1 MAVTMTINNGISVDL
16 TLVPKKKKTDRT
28 KYNIYL
34 SFGIYQKGIKQFT
47 PHSISTGMTV
57 NVSEWKQGEVAGRND
72 KAKLLN
78 ERLNEYQSKAKDM
91 LNQLAL
97 RKVKTCSQVLEEI
110 KANAKTVVTG
120 KAPRGLKNDFIS
132 KLKDYTYKNVMERL
146 IKDKGIS
153 VGRQRGYQRSYE
165 LLNNFFNE
173 DMPTIDQITTEDL
186 ERFNKWFK
194 PKSLNTKTD
203 YQCKIAATFKHAIKL
218 KILNTNPLPEKF
230 RGAFV
235 DGNRAVLSE
244 MDCLKI
250 MNIDDSTLSK
260 TEEVAKYCILVQML
274 TGMGYS
280 DMKAVKHIN
289 IIFDQNENQ
298 YLIEKERN
306 KTGVRFKVFL
316 TDNAKHMIENLKQ
329 LTGNVEK
336 PFNIPTID
344 YALRIYKVIGK
355 KAGIIVNVTTYT
367 LRHTF
372 AVNFMENDGR
382 IEDLAKILGHTLLKT
397 TQIYGKISNKR
408 LAEKTKQLQSTSK
421 IHQLQQTMMKAV

>member
-1 MAVTMTINNGISVDL
+1 MAVSMTINNGISVDL
-16 TLVPKKKKTDRT
+16 TLVPKKNKTDRT

-34 SFGIYQKGIKQFT
+34 SFGIYQNGIKQFT
-47 PHSISTGMTV
+47 PHSISSGITV
-57 NVSEWKQGEVAGRND
+57 NVSEWKQGQVAGRND
-72 KAKLLN
+72 KAKYLN
-78 ERLNEYQSKAKDM
+78 ERLNDYQLKAKDM

-97 RKVKTCSQVLEEI
+97 NKVKTCSQLLQEI

-132 KLKDYTYKNVMERL
+132 KLRDYTYKNVMERL

-165 LLNNFFNE
+165 LLNNFFNK
-173 DMPTIDQITTEDL
+173 DMPTIDQITTDDL

-194 PKSLNTKTD
+194 PKSQNTKTD
-203 YQCKIAATFKHAIKL
+203 YQSKIAATFKHAVKL

-244 MDCLKI
+244 NDCLKI
-250 MNIDDSTLSK
+250 MNLDDNNLSK
-260 TEEVAKYCILVQML
+260 TEQIAKYCLLVQML
-274 TGMGYS
+274 TGIGYS
-280 DMKAVKHIN
+280 DMKALEHSNV
-289 IIFDQNENQ
+289 IFDQNENR

-316 TDNAKHMIENLKQ
+316 TDNAKHMVENLKR
-329 LTGNVEK
+329 LAGNSER
-336 PFNIPTID
+336 PFIIPTID
-344 YALRIYKVIGK
+344 YSLRMYKEIGK
-355 KAGIIVNVTTYT
+355 KAGIVTNITTYT

-408 LAEKTKQLQSTSK
+408 LAEKTKQLQTKSK
-421 IHQLQQTMMKAV
+421 IHQLQPIMKAV

>member
-16 TLVPKKKKTDRT
+16 TLIPKKNKTDRT

-34 SFGIYQKGIKQFT
+34 SFAVYQNGIKQFT
-47 PHSISTGMTV
+47 PHSISSGMTV

-78 ERLNEYQSKAKDM
+78 ERLNDYQSKAKDM

-97 RKVKTCSQVLEEI
+97 KKVKTCNQLLEEI

-120 KAPRGLKNDFIS
+120 KAPRGLRNDFIS

-146 IKDKGIS
+146 IKDKRIS
-153 VGRQRGYQRSYE
+153 VGRQRGYQRSYQ
-165 LLNNFFNE
+165 LLNEFFNE
-173 DMPTIDQITTEDL
+173 DMPNIDQITTEDL
-186 ERFNKWFK
+186 ERFGKWFK
-194 PKSLNTKTD
+194 PKSQNTKTD
-203 YQCKIAATFKHAIKL
+203 YQSKIAAVFKHALKL
-218 KILNTNPLPEKF
+218 KILNANPLPEKF

-244 MDCLKI
+244 KDCLSI
-250 MNIDDSTLSK
+250 MHLDDSTLNK
-260 TEEVAKYCILVQML
+260 TEQVAKYCLLVQLL

-280 DMKAVKHIN
+280 DMKALEHSH

-298 YLIEKERN
+298 YLIVKERN
-306 KTGVRFKVFL
+306 KTGIPFKVFL
-316 TDNAKHMIENLKQ
+316 TDNAKHMVDTLKR
-329 LTGNVEK
+329 LTGTIEK
-336 PFNIPTID
+336 PFELPTID
-344 YALRIYKVIGK
+344 YSLRMYKEIGK
-355 KAGIIVNVTTYT
+355 KAGVLTNITTYT

-408 LAEKTKQLQSTSK
+408 LAEKTRQLQATSK
-421 IHQLQQTMMKAV
+421 IHQLQQPIMKAV

>member
-1 MAVTMTINNGISVDL
+1 MTINNGISVDL
-16 TLVPKKKKTDRT
+16 TLVPKKNKTDRT

-34 SFGIYQKGIKQFT
+34 SFGIYQNGIKQFT
-47 PHSISTGMTV
+47 PHSISSGITV
-57 NVSEWKQGEVAGRND
+57 NVSEWKQGQVAGRND
-72 KAKLLN
+72 KAKYLN
-78 ERLNEYQSKAKDM
+78 ERLNDYQLKAKDM

-97 RKVKTCSQVLEEI
+97 NKVKTCSQLLQEI

-132 KLKDYTYKNVMERL
+132 KLRDYTYKNVMERL

-165 LLNNFFNE
+165 LLNNFFNK
-173 DMPTIDQITTEDL
+173 DMPTIDQITTDDL

-194 PKSLNTKTD
+194 PKSQNTKTD
-203 YQCKIAATFKHAIKL
+203 YQSKIAATFKHAVKL

-244 MDCLKI
+244 NDCLKI
-250 MNIDDSTLSK
+250 MNLDDNNLSK
-260 TEEVAKYCILVQML
+260 TEQIAKYCLLVQML
-274 TGMGYS
+274 TGIGYS
-280 DMKAVKHIN
+280 DMKALEHSNV
-289 IIFDQNENQ
+289 IFDQNENR

-316 TDNAKHMIENLKQ
+316 TDNAKHMVENLKR
-329 LTGNVEK
+329 LAGNSER
-336 PFNIPTID
+336 PFIIPTID
-344 YALRIYKVIGK
+344 YSLRMYKEIGK
-355 KAGIIVNVTTYT
+355 KAGIVTNITTYT

-408 LAEKTKQLQSTSK
+408 LAEKTKQLQTKSK
-421 IHQLQQTMMKAV
+421 IHQLQPIMKAV